1 MANNCLTKK
10 SLSVILSWVLWEKGC
25 EMIYSSV
32 HERLHVFSV
41 AEFWPLTL
49 YVFNPLSG
57 LKKMEREDGVSKPR

>member
-1 MANNCLTKK
+1 
-10 SLSVILSWVLWEKGC
+10 
-25 EMIYSSV
+25 MIYSSV